1 MRHSLPPAAAVALV
15 GALAAWNCGGGGS
28 STPTAPTAT
37 AAAPVTPAPT
47 PTPTP
52 TTTPATTTVTVAIL
66 TSAGNQAF
74 SPNPAAANAGDTV
87 MFRNNDSTLHHLVF
101 DDGSGDFGDV
111 APGATSRGVV
121 LRSANPT
128 TFHCTLHAT
137 MVGSINGTTAPV
149 TPPCVPDIYGYG
161 C

>member
-1 MRHSLPPAAAVALV
+1 MVSIV
-15 GALAAWNCGGGGS
+15 
-28 STPTAPTAT
+28 
-37 AAAPVTPAPT
+37 
-47 PTPTP
+47 
-52 TTTPATTTVTVAIL
+52 

-74 SPNPAAANAGDTV
+74 SPNPVSANAGDTV
-87 MFRNNDSTLHHLVF
+87 MFRNTDATLHRLVL
-101 DDGSGDFGDV
+101 DDGSEDFGDI

-121 LRSANPT
+121 VRNTNPM

-137 MVGSINGTTAPV
+137 MVGSINGSTAPA

>member
-1 MRHSLPPAAAVALV
+1 MVSIV
-15 GALAAWNCGGGGS
+15 
-28 STPTAPTAT
+28 
-37 AAAPVTPAPT
+37 
-47 PTPTP
+47 
-52 TTTPATTTVTVAIL
+52 

-74 SPNPAAANAGDTV
+74 SPNPAPANAGDTV
-87 MFRNNDSTLHHLVF
+87 MFRNSDAAAHHLVF
-101 DDGSGDFGDV
+101 DDGSGDFGEI

-128 TFHCTLHAT
+128 TFHCTMHAT
-137 MVGSINGTTAPV
+137 MVGSINGATAPA